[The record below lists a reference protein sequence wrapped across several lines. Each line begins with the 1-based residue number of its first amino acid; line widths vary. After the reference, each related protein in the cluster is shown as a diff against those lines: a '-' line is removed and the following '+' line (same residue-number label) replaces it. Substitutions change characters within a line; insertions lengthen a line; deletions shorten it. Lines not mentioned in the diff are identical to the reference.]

1 MVITKTIEE
10 CNRQWELIES
20 GQIAYNDPERAGQCH
35 KPLLTQSG
43 RLFAIL
49 HQELSSLDLVLK
61 VYYHLISGEKIWSE
75 ANRLVK
81 ERIAAAKILAISHIK
96 VACGGLLIDSPTAAG
111 GNTNTGP
118 VARRFFSSDNREA
131 ICSIIDEAEDRYKY
145 GLLLEQINIC
155 LAISESVD
163 PSKILDVEKFKE
175 HCLKTMLHICLHFP
189 WVQISPTVHQMLAHN

>member
-1 MVITKTIEE
+1 M
-10 CNRQWELIES
+10 
-20 GQIAYNDPERAGQCH
+20 
-35 KPLLTQSG
+35 
-43 RLFAIL
+43 
-49 HQELSSLDLVLK
+49 
-61 VYYHLISGEKIWSE
+61 
-75 ANRLVK
+75 K

-111 GNTNTGP
+111 GNANTGP

-131 ICSIIDEAEDRYKY
+131 ICSIIDEAEDRYNY

-175 HCLKTMLHICLHFP
+175 HCFNTMLHICLYFP
-189 WVQISPTVHQMLAHN
+189 LVQISPTVHQMLAHNWELFQIMNGGPIARWSESGLEAWNKHKKFSQWCWLSRTSEFNSE